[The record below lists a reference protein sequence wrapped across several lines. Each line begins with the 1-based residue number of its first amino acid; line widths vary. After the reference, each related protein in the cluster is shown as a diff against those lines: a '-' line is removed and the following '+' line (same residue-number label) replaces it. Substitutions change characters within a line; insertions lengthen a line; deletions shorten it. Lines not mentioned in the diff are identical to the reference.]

1 MTEYRKTIISTY
13 KYLLTVREELLTH
26 SINIAMN
33 GAMKDINETF
43 EIGDTYQFDL
53 EQLKGTSDRNL
64 NMMVSLAEKLE
75 NLMLSLENFN
85 TITEDDL
92 EEGDLDKDL

>member
-13 KYLLTVREELLTH
+13 KYLLTVREELLAH

-33 GAMKDINETF
+33 GAMKDINESF

-53 EQLKGTSDRNL
+53 EQLKGTNDTNL
-64 NMMVSLAEKLE
+64 NMVVNLAEELEKLMFSLE
-75 NLMLSLENFN
+75 NLN

-92 EEGDLDKDL
+92 EESDLDKDL